1 MHMSEVSV
9 IGWIHTIAC
18 MAALVFGAWNI
29 VAEKGT
35 PSHKFC
41 GKGYVATIVVAMVL
55 SFGVYRFD
63 LPVVHRPSSAVG
75 GFGTFHW
82 LSVATLVLTL
92 IGYYAASRQ
101 RRGFWAYTHPVAMTL
116 SYYLLIGGLI
126 NELFVRVN
134 VLRPFAFVV
143 INGRPIFGSTR
154 AVEMTHHANELAT
167 LVLLILFLVKV
178 WRYRRQGNSSAGTP
192 ELV

>member
-1 MHMSEVSV
+1 MHMSEVSL

-18 MAALVFGAWNI
+18 TAALIFGAWNI
-29 VAEKGT
+29 VAVKGT
-35 PSHKFC
+35 ASHKLC
-41 GKGYVATIVVAMVL
+41 GKAYVATIVIAMVL
-55 SFGVYRFD
+55 SLGVYRFD
-63 LPVVHRPSSAVG
+63 LPVVHRPNSTVG
-75 GFGTFHW
+75 GFGIFHW

-101 RRGFWAYTHPVAMTL
+101 QRGFWAYTHPVAMTL

-143 INGRPIFGSTR
+143 QNGRPIFGTTR
-154 AVEMTHHANELAT
+154 AVEMSHHANELAT
-167 LVLLILFLVKV
+167 VFLLVLFLVKV
-178 WRYRRQGNSSAGTP
+178 WRYRRQSNSTAGTP
-192 ELV
+192 DPV